1 MSVNG
6 RFWVVSVWWGRR
18 WIYLK
23 TFHLN
28 VQGATNG
35 IVDIERSTYGR
46 C

>member
-1 MSVNG
+1 MSVSG

-23 TFHLN
+23 TLKMTA
-28 VQGATNG
+28 QGATNG

>member
-6 RFWVVSVWWGRR
+6 RFWVVSVLQGRR

-23 TFHLN
+23 AFNMTAQDA
-28 VQGATNG
+28 VNG
-35 IVDIERSTYGR
+35 IVDTERSTYGR

>member
-23 TFHLN
+23 AVKMTA
-28 VQGATNG
+28 QGAING